1 MREIQDMTL
10 NVSRGLE
17 RLEYSGSWNA
27 PNAFNRSSIAS
38 KLLRMHLASV

>member
-17 RLEYSGSWNA
+17 GARKETVRTLSLLQNSERFGASG
-27 PNAFNRSSIAS
+27 
-38 KLLRMHLASV
+38 